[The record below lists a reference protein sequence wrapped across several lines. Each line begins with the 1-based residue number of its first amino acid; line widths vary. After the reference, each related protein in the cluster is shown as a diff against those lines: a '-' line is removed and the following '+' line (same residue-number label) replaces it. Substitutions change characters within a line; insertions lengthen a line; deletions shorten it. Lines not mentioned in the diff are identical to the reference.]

1 MIKNTSSADGTVID
15 SAAEYSVSLIL
26 LENGESAK
34 VTTTPSTT
42 TSGPIM
48 SDLKQKIDFL
58 QTENQNQ
65 AEEILEIELELD
77 EVEKFISEQKKRN
90 LYQIITNMN
99 LAEKLYSPK
108 TETVNMINL
117 MRQEQLR
124 ERKNMEKKIISV
136 LDVMGQQI
144 AQLQAQQIR
153 PK

>member
-26 LENGESAK
+26 LENGESAR

>member
-1 MIKNTSSADGTVID
+1 
-15 SAAEYSVSLIL
+15 
-26 LENGESAK
+26 
-34 VTTTPSTT
+34 
-42 TSGPIM
+42 M

-65 AEEILEIELELD
+65 AEEILEIEVELN

-124 ERKNMEKKIISV
+124 ERTNMEKKIISV

>member
-1 MIKNTSSADGTVID
+1 
-15 SAAEYSVSLIL
+15 
-26 LENGESAK
+26 
-34 VTTTPSTT
+34 
-42 TSGPIM
+42 M

-65 AEEILEIELELD
+65 AEDILEIELELN

-124 ERKNMEKKIISV
+124 ERMNMEKKIISV

-144 AQLQAQQIR
+144 AQLQAQQNLIR
-153 PK
+153 PKWTKNSYNLESFSWFQFKTLLEPVHFAKKKRLYIL